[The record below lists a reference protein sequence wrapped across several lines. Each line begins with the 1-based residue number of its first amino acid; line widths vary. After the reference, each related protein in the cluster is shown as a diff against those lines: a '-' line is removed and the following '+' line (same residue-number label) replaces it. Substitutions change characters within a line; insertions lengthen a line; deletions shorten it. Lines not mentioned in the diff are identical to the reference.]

1 MENQTPPTAQPP
13 AQARVYTQQEL
24 NNYTNY
30 LNTFKAAQQTQNR
43 NCQNPNSFSN
53 NKRCNRQ
60 NPPYAMIGVGI
71 LLFIIIIKNNNI

>member
-1 MENQTPPTAQPP
+1 MENPAPTTAQPP
-13 AQARVYTQQEL
+13 TRVYTQQEL

-30 LNTFKAAQQTQNR
+30 LNTFKAQQTQNL
-43 NCQNPNSFSN
+43 NCQNSNSFSN

-71 LLFIIIIKNNNI
+71 LLFIIIIKNKNI